1 MRNREAGITVL
12 ARSLGRL
19 PWRERGP
26 HRGSTQKGADG
37 IYPGKPI
44 IYFYLSTLIL
54 FDLTSCILTTCSRLL
69 WSPVGHELLSD
80 NSSYC

>member
-37 IYPGKPI
+37 IYPG
-44 IYFYLSTLIL
+44 
-54 FDLTSCILTTCSRLL
+54 
-69 WSPVGHELLSD
+69 
-80 NSSYC
+80 